1 MAKGAP
7 LSQGSD
13 EFQIFPELSPKEF
26 QALKLDIREHGILV
40 AVEVDQDG
48 RVVDGHHRL
57 RAWNE
62 LRAEGFR
69 VPEYERKVRYY
80 EHDNERLE
88 HALRLNQLRRH
99 LTTAQRQEVTAEL
112 RQRGWSTRQIAD
124 VLDVGKSTVARDLST
139 VPDGTVERV
148 FGKDGKWR
156 AAHRPPTVAAFSA
169 KEEERALAAYDELG
183 DDLPQRPT
191 RVSSLERRVKT
202 KRVLPSAP
210 PDGVRYEG
218 ADGSSG
224 DGPDWEVECNDFRKW
239 DLENDLVDLIVTD
252 PPYNKTGV
260 ELYGDLSTFAERVLV
275 PGGLCIAYLGKC
287 YLIDEINLLFEHL
300 EYVWMGIVIQTS
312 KPSRIHAKKMIGE
325 FRPFVIA
332 SKGPYKP
339 ERWMHDAI
347 VSKTAPAK
355 KRHPWEQALDPV
367 IEIIQMATNGRSIV
381 CDPFLGSG
389 TTGVAS
395 LTLGHTFLGCE
406 IDPRTAREA
415 KQRLEAI
422 SPSTEE

>member
-1 MAKGAP
+1 
-7 LSQGSD
+7 
-13 EFQIFPELSPKEF
+13 
-26 QALKLDIREHGILV
+26 
-40 AVEVDQDG
+40 
-48 RVVDGHHRL
+48 
-57 RAWNE
+57 
-62 LRAEGFR
+62 
-69 VPEYERKVRYY
+69 
-80 EHDNERLE
+80 
-88 HALRLNQLRRH
+88 
-99 LTTAQRQEVTAEL
+99 
-112 RQRGWSTRQIAD
+112 
-124 VLDVGKSTVARDLST
+124 
-139 VPDGTVERV
+139 
-148 FGKDGKWR
+148 
-156 AAHRPPTVAAFSA
+156 VAAFSA

-191 RVSSLERRVKT
+191 RVSSLERRVKA
-202 KRVLPSAP
+202 KRVRPSAP
-210 PDGVRYEG
+210 PDGARYEWTHE
-218 ADGSSG
+218 SG
-224 DGPDWEVECNDFRKW
+224 DDGPDWEVACCDLMDW
-239 DLENDLVDLIVTD
+239 DLEDELVDLIVTD
-252 PPYNKTGV
+252 PPYNEDGI
-260 ELYGDLSTFAERVLV
+260 ERYGDLSSFAERVLV
-275 PGGLCIAYLGKC
+275 PGGLCVAYVGKY
-287 YLIDEINLLFEHL
+287 YLPVELELLLENLEW
-300 EYVWMGIVIQTS
+300 VWQGVVIQTS

-415 KQRLEAI
+415 KERLEAI